1 VYHVSLRAGVIDS
14 FDAESLRAGSDAA
27 PTHSHFR
34 NALSGI
40 RTRSV
45 LLWNAF
51 ALCGKL
57 TLALSFVLTPRPPED
72 SLLPFF
78 GLGGPRPEVFP
89 IIIPQSAKDWNAE
102 FSLRSRGVRNNVR
115 KAVTP
120 AHKSARNSTSRRAA
134 FYALIVLALAVVTFV
149 CAPAT
154 RATDNARAATTTN
167 PPAAPKKV
175 IIDTDPGTD
184 DALAILLA
192 LNSPE
197 LDVRALTVVPGNVTA
212 QQGLEN
218 ALKLASLTN
227 RCDIPVAGGAQHPL
241 FQKLITAELWHGAN
255 GLANVE
261 LPASKCKADP
271 RFGPDLIIQ
280 MIHESPHE
288 ITLVPVGPLTNIA
301 LALLKDPS
309 IVPLVK
315 EVVIMGGSISGGN
328 VNAAAEANIYND
340 PEAAQIV
347 FHAGWRLTMV
357 GLDVGDKTLY
367 DQAHLD
373 QLSKTHGPEN
383 DFAVKVLTFLL
394 VQEAKYGAGGG
405 SPMYDP
411 LAVGTAVDPSIV
423 STQAMHVD
431 VESRG
436 EFTRGETVAN
446 RRNAVERNVLHG
458 DRYIIEGIDHVEPNV
473 QVCTGVNADKFLQ
486 LLNSRL
492 AGK

>member
-1 VYHVSLRAGVIDS
+1 MAPSGQSLAS
-14 FDAESLRAGSDAA
+14 TKSL
-27 PTHSHFR
+27 
-34 NALSGI
+34 I
-40 RTRSV
+40 
-45 LLWNAF
+45 
-51 ALCGKL
+51 L
-57 TLALSFVLTPRPPED
+57 TLAL
-72 SLLPFF
+72 
-78 GLGGPRPEVFP
+78 
-89 IIIPQSAKDWNAE
+89 
-102 FSLRSRGVRNNVR
+102 
-115 KAVTP
+115 
-120 AHKSARNSTSRRAA
+120 
-134 FYALIVLALAVVTFV
+134 ALILIAG
-149 CAPAT
+149 
-154 RATDNARAATTTN
+154 
-167 PPAAPKKV
+167 PAAAGMSKTAANPVGAASATAAKQV

-197 LDVRALTVVPGNVTA
+197 LNVRALTVVPGNVTA

-218 ALKLASLTN
+218 ALKLASLAN

-241 FQKLITAELWHGAN
+241 FQKLITAEFWHGAN
-255 GLANVE
+255 GLANVD

-280 MIHESPHE
+280 MIHESPHQL
-288 ITLVPVGPLTNIA
+288 TLVPIGPLTNIA

-357 GLDVGDKTLY
+357 GLDVGDKTLFGK
-367 DQAHLD
+367 QQLD
-373 QLSKTHGPEN
+373 ELAQTHGPEN
-383 DFAVKVLTFLL
+383 DFAVQVLTFLL
-394 VQEAKYGAGGG
+394 AQEAKYGNSAGT
-405 SPMYDP
+405 PMYDP
-411 LAVGTAVDPSIV
+411 LAVGTAIDPSIV
-423 STQAMHVD
+423 TTQAMHVD
-431 VESRG
+431 VETRG

-458 DRYIIEGIDHVEPNV
+458 DRYVIEGLDYVQPNV
-473 QVCTGVNADKFLQ
+473 QVATGVNAARFLQ

-492 AGK
+492 QGK